1 MTTCHNLPVT
11 NDIQIST
18 LGRLGVK
25 QESLCHL
32 DILDDGL
39 ALSNP
44 GIYLPTSFG
53 MSRKLFSGFLRPPS
67 PLLDGRSLRNQNRH
81 FLKCQNFDA
90 DNRTCSIPPHTSRW
104 KTYYFF
110 LTIFCVLFFLITQ
123 KYVFLSA
130 GATGDWITPNPK

>member
-53 MSRKLFSGFLRPPS
+53 MSRNYFQVFSALRPPYS
-67 PLLDGRSLRNQNRH
+67 MVGH
-81 FLKCQNFDA
+81 YV
-90 DNRTCSIPPHTSRW
+90 T
-104 KTYYFF
+104 KTGTF
-110 LTIFCVLFFLITQ
+110 
-123 KYVFLSA
+123 
-130 GATGDWITPNPK
+130 